1 MKLYWRYK
9 KNGKW
14 TWKPYDPKLG
24 YIPLGPGERK
34 RSLVILPGE
43 EEEEE

>member
-14 TWKPYDPKLG
+14 TWRFAQ
-24 YIPLGPGERK
+24 ERQ
-34 RSLVILPGE
+34 IQCPDCALPGVKE
-43 EEEEE
+43 EGEE

>member
-14 TWKPYDPKLG
+14 AWKPANAELWVTVEGSYWQVPESDKPVL
-24 YIPLGPGERK
+24 
-34 RSLVILPGE
+34 E
-43 EEEEE
+43 EAE

>member
-14 TWKPYDPKLG
+14 TWVAAQQVTPFPSVDG
-24 YIPLGPGERK
+24 K
-34 RSLVILPGE
+34 RNYFSVREHQE
-43 EEEEE
+43 ED